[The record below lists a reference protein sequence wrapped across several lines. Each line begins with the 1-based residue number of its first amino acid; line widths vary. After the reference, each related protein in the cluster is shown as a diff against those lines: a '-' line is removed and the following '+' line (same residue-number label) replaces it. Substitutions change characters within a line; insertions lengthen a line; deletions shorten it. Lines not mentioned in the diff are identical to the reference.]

1 MQHYRA
7 INKCRICSS
16 ASRTEVINISEQF
29 LSPTFVKDQKSDIS
43 KIKVPLTLV
52 LCDRKAGGCGLL
64 QLKETTNPD
73 LLYRNYFY
81 RSATST
87 TMRTDLKDVVDDVM
101 AKAGAEEGDAV
112 IDVGANDCTMISYF
126 PASMRR
132 VAVEPAKNIEWSH
145 VDKSI
150 AIVNDYFTKEAVSAA
165 LGAAKAQII
174 TCTAMFYDL
183 DDPNKFVAD
192 VESVIAD
199 DGVWCIQLSYLL
211 SMLRNMNFYDICHEH
226 LEYYSLHVLDSLMR
240 RHGLFI
246 FDGSLN
252 HVNGGSARVFVA
264 HIGGRRKRT
273 PEIERLFAEELETDL
288 YDATTYRDFYS
299 RIEDLASR
307 VRGYI
312 LNQTRS
318 GNLVLGL
325 GASTKGNV
333 LLQLFGIGKDVL
345 PFISERNPDKV
356 GLRTLGTD
364 IELIS
369 EEHARDLKP
378 SCMLVL
384 PWYFKD
390 EIVKRENEYIMG
402 GGQLLFPM
410 PYAHIVSRQ
419 GETNI

>member
-1 MQHYRA
+1 MQHYET
-7 INKCRICSS
+7 ISKCRICSS
-16 ASRTEVINISEQF
+16 TSLKEVISIGEQF

-43 KIKVPLTLV
+43 KIKVPLTLM
-52 LCDRKAGGCGLL
+52 LCDKHSGGCGLL
-64 QLKETTNPD
+64 QLKETTEPS
-73 LLYRNYFY
+73 LLYSNYFY

-87 TMRTDLKDVVDDVM
+87 TMREDLMNVVQDVVS
-101 AKAGAEEGDAV
+101 KAGPQQGDIV
-112 IDVGANDCTMISYF
+112 IDIGANDCTMMSYF
-126 PASMRR
+126 PSFTRKI
-132 VAVEPAKNIEWSH
+132 AVEPAKNIDWSG

-150 AIVNDYFTKEAVSAA
+150 SIINDYFTRESVSPA
-165 LGAAKAQII
+165 LHGSKAKII

-192 VESVIAD
+192 VKSVLAD

-211 SMLRNMNFYDICHEH
+211 SMLKNMNFYDICHEH
-226 LEYYSLHVLDSLMR
+226 LEYYSLDVLDSLMR

-252 HVNGGSARVFVA
+252 HVNGGSARVFIS
-264 HIGGRRKRT
+264 HDNGSRKRT
-273 PEIERLFAEELETDL
+273 DELDKLFEEESRANL
-288 YDATTYRDFYS
+288 YDAQTYHDFDMK
-299 RIEDLASR
+299 IQDLASR

-312 LNQTRS
+312 LNEKKK
-318 GNLVLGL
+318 GNTVLGL

-333 LLQLFGIGKDVL
+333 LLQLFGIGKDVIGS
-345 PFISERNPDKV
+345 ISERNPDKV

-369 EEHARDLKP
+369 EENARNLKP

-390 EIVKRENEYIMG
+390 EIVKREREYLAG
-402 GGQLLFPM
+402 GGKLLFPM
-410 PYAHIVSRQ
+410 PYAHVVSHE
-419 GETNI
+419 GETRI